1 MNKSVVCIAVG
12 GLVGGV
18 GLSAAVAFVDQS
30 PKAEERQ
37 QAIAAENEPIRTM
50 VVDYH
55 GLGVT
60 LNLALRQE
68 GVTDHFVLEG
78 KGYDVSGDHEGS
90 SIHVVFRLTAHD
102 DNDVVN
108 QLGDGVFSMRGSSG
122 QIWFLLAIPGEQ
134 PDTQE
139 VIVIDGD
146 GQGITLN
153 VVAPSNWAIDGQ
165 SPSLGEVILTLLEVP
180 CSPTFKECH
189 QAAKAA
195 CGANAYQVDYSCNP
209 ETGEVH
215 CSWTCFDPGAG

>member
-12 GLVGGV
+12 VLVGGL

-30 PKAEERQ
+30 PKAEELQ

-50 VVDYH
+50 LVDYH

-78 KGYDVSGDHEGS
+78 KGSDVSGDHEGS

-108 QLGDGVFSMRGSSG
+108 QLGDGVFSMSGSSG
-122 QIWFLLAIPGEQ
+122 QLWFLLAIPGEQ

-153 VVAPSNWAIDGQ
+153 VVAPSSWAIDGQ
-165 SPSLGEVILTLLEVP
+165 SPSLGEAILTLLVE
-180 CSPTFKECH
+180 CDPTFQVCD
-189 QAAKAA
+189 ARAKKA
-195 CGANAYQVDYSCNP
+195 CEPHNYQLDYSCNP

-215 CSWTCFDPGAG
+215 CSWTCFAAGLG